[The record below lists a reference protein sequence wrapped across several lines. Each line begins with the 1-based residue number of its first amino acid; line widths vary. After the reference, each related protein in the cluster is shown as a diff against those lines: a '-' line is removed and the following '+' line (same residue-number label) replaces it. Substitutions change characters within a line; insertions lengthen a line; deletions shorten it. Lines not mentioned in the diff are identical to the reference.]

1 MAKWRLRLG
10 GPSGSKTAGSQ
21 CHDEVA
27 SSHLFSRCSLP
38 RFRGTVRG
46 LTIMSIRTSKI
57 RGGKTNQT
65 KSIGLCLKSRARYA
79 ATIKVPQRIELMS
92 VDRTFRL
99 CAIFF
104 LI

>member
-1 MAKWRLRLG
+1 
-10 GPSGSKTAGSQ
+10 
-21 CHDEVA
+21 
-27 SSHLFSRCSLP
+27 
-38 RFRGTVRG
+38 
-46 LTIMSIRTSKI
+46 MSIRTSKI

-65 KSIGLCLKSRARYA
+65 KSIGPCLKSRARRA

-104 LI
+104 LIWSQRKCINKYTQLGLFAWNMGV